1 MRAKNYVIIGM
12 AAFALLGCEE
22 EQAAAP
28 VAAAQP
34 GPARVAK
41 PAETAVAAATGPAF
55 VYSYNPVKRDPFRVS
70 EEGRILSGKDGAA
83 VACNEPLC
91 AWDVEQL
98 TLVAVVTG
106 DANPI
111 AMVEDPSGKGHIIRR
126 ATRVGRQGGKVT
138 QILRDQLT
146 VTAHVTGP
154 DGQTRAFPQ
163 SLRLKAD
170 ASASP
175 VLDML
180 TGRNYGN

>member
-1 MRAKNYVIIGM
+1 MRVTHYVIVGL

-22 EQAAAP
+22 EAAP
-28 VAAAQP
+28 VAAAP
-34 GPARVAK
+34 PPPKVVKA
-41 PAETAVAAATGPAF
+41 AETTTAAATGPAF
-55 VYSYNPVKRDPFRVS
+55 VYSYNPVKRDPFRTPDGSRVPGGS
-70 EEGRILSGKDGAA
+70 ADGAV
-83 VACNEPLC
+83 VACNDPLC
-91 AWDVEQL
+91 AYDVEQL

-126 ATRVGRQGGKVT
+126 STRVGRQGGKVT

-146 VTAHVTGP
+146 VTAYVTGP

-170 ASASP
+170 QAAMP
-175 VLDML
+175 TLDLL
-180 TGRNYGN
+180 TGKSYGN

>member
-1 MRAKNYVIIGM
+1 MRVTHYVIVGL

-22 EQAAAP
+22 EAAP
-28 VAAAQP
+28 VAAAP
-34 GPARVAK
+34 PPPKAVKA
-41 PAETAVAAATGPAF
+41 AEATPTAATGPAF
-55 VYSYNPVKRDPFRVS
+55 VYSYNPVKRDPFRMPDGS
-70 EEGRILSGKDGAA
+70 RIPGTGNGNV
-83 VACNEPLC
+83 VACSDPLC

-146 VTAHVTGP
+146 VTAYITGP

-170 ASASP
+170 PSATP
-175 VLDML
+175 TMDLL
-180 TGRNYGN
+180 TGRSYGN